1 VEIMYRKEIND
12 KLTQAIVEVL
22 GHIIHD
28 DYAQLIDPNQIKK
41 NISRIFK
48 ANEWEEEYIFDD
60 IVEKLVTLRSAL
72 WHIRAR
78 NVSGQNSKDRKNWRV
93 WEDVP
98 DDEKEK
104 WK

>member
-1 VEIMYRKEIND
+1 MYKKEIND
-12 KLTQAIVEVL
+12 RLTQAIVEVL

-28 DYAQLIDPNQIKK
+28 DYAQFVDSNQIKK
-41 NISRIFK
+41 NLSRIFK

-60 IVEKLVTLRSAL
+60 IVEKLVTARRAL

-78 NVSGQNSKDRKNWRV
+78 NVSEQTKDRKNWRV

-98 DDEKEK
+98 DDEKEELK
-104 WK
+104 

>member
-1 VEIMYRKEIND
+1 MYKKEIND

-28 DYAQLIDPNQIKK
+28 DYAQFVDPTQIKK
-41 NISRIFK
+41 NLSRIFK

-60 IVEKLVTLRSAL
+60 IVEKLVTVRRAL

-78 NVSGQNSKDRKNWRV
+78 IVSGQTKDRKNWRV
-93 WEDVP
+93 WQDVP
-98 DDEKEK
+98 DDEKEELK
-104 WK
+104 

>member
-1 VEIMYRKEIND
+1 MYRKEFND
-12 KLTQAIVEVL
+12 KLTEAIVEVL

-28 DYAQLIDPNQIKK
+28 DYAQFVDPSQIKK
-41 NISRIFK
+41 NLSRVFK

-60 IVEKLVTLRSAL
+60 IVEKLVTARRAL

-78 NVSGQNSKDRKNWRV
+78 NVSGQNNKDRKNSGV
-93 WEDVP
+93 WEGVP
-98 DDEKEK
+98 DDEKEE

>member
-1 VEIMYRKEIND
+1 MYRKEFND
-12 KLTQAIVEVL
+12 KLTEAIVEVL

-28 DYAQLIDPNQIKK
+28 DYAQFVDSNQIKK
-41 NISRIFK
+41 NLYGIFK
-48 ANEWEEEYIFDD
+48 TNEWEEEYVFDD
-60 IVEKLVTLRSAL
+60 IVDKLVTARRAL

-93 WEDVP
+93 WEKVP

>member
-1 VEIMYRKEIND
+1 MYRKEFND
-12 KLTQAIVEVL
+12 KLTEKIVEVL

-28 DYAQLIDPNQIKK
+28 DYAQFVDPSQIKK
-41 NISRIFK
+41 NLSRVFK

-60 IVEKLVTLRSAL
+60 IVEKLVTARRAL

-78 NVSGQNSKDRKNWRV
+78 NVSGQNSKDRKNSGV
-93 WEDVP
+93 WEGVP
-98 DDEKEK
+98 DDEKEE

>member
-1 VEIMYRKEIND
+1 MYRKEIND

-28 DYAQLIDPNQIKK
+28 DYAQSVDPTQIKK
-41 NISRIFK
+41 NLSRIFK

-60 IVEKLVTLRSAL
+60 IVEKLVTARRAL

-78 NVSGQNSKDRKNWRV
+78 NVSEQTKDRKNWRL

-98 DDEKEK
+98 DDEKEELK
-104 WK
+104 

>member
-1 VEIMYRKEIND
+1 MYKKEIND

-28 DYAQLIDPNQIKK
+28 DYAQFVDPTQIKK
-41 NISRIFK
+41 NLSRIFK

-60 IVEKLVTLRSAL
+60 IVDKLVTARRAL

-78 NVSGQNSKDRKNWRV
+78 NVSEQTKDRKNWRV
-93 WEDVP
+93 WQDVP
-98 DDEKEK
+98 DDEKEELK
-104 WK
+104 

>member
-1 VEIMYRKEIND
+1 MYKKEIND

-28 DYAQLIDPNQIKK
+28 DYAQFVDPTQIKK
-41 NISRIFK
+41 NLSRIFK

-60 IVEKLVTLRSAL
+60 IVEKLVTARRAL
-72 WHIRAR
+72 WHISAR
-78 NVSGQNSKDRKNWRV
+78 NVSEQTKDRKNWRV

-98 DDEKEK
+98 DDEKEELK
-104 WK
+104 

>member
-1 VEIMYRKEIND
+1 MYKKEIND

-28 DYAQLIDPNQIKK
+28 DYAQFVDPTQIKK
-41 NISRIFK
+41 NLSRIFK

-60 IVEKLVTLRSAL
+60 IVEKLVTARRAL

-78 NVSGQNSKDRKNWRV
+78 NVSEQTKDRKNWRV
-93 WEDVP
+93 WQDVP
-98 DDEKEK
+98 DDEKEELK
-104 WK
+104 

>member
-1 VEIMYRKEIND
+1 MYKKEIND

-28 DYAQLIDPNQIKK
+28 DYAQFVDPTQVKK
-41 NISRIFK
+41 NLSRIFK

-60 IVEKLVTLRSAL
+60 IVEKLVTARRAL

-78 NVSGQNSKDRKNWRV
+78 NVSEQTKDRKNWRL

-98 DDEKEK
+98 DDEKEELK
-104 WK
+104 

>member
-1 VEIMYRKEIND
+1 MYRKEFND
-12 KLTQAIVEVL
+12 KLTHKIIEVL

-28 DYAQLIDPNQIKK
+28 DYAQFVDPTQIKK
-41 NISRIFK
+41 NLSRIFK

-60 IVEKLVTLRSAL
+60 IVEKLVAVRRAL

-78 NVSGQNSKDRKNWRV
+78 NVSEQTKDRKNWRL

-98 DDEKEK
+98 DDEKEELK
-104 WK
+104 

>member
-1 VEIMYRKEIND
+1 MYKKEIND
-12 KLTQAIVEVL
+12 RLTQAIVEVL

-28 DYAQLIDPNQIKK
+28 DYAQFVDTTQIKK
-41 NISRIFK
+41 NLSRIFK

-60 IVEKLVTLRSAL
+60 IVEKLVAVRRAL

-78 NVSGQNSKDRKNWRV
+78 NVSEQTKDRKNWRL

-98 DDEKEK
+98 DDEKEELK
-104 WK
+104 

>member
-1 VEIMYRKEIND
+1 MYKKEIND
-12 KLTQAIVEVL
+12 RLTQAIVEVL

-28 DYAQLIDPNQIKK
+28 DYAQFVDPTQIKK
-41 NISRIFK
+41 NLSRIFK

-60 IVEKLVTLRSAL
+60 IVEKLVTARRAL

-78 NVSGQNSKDRKNWRV
+78 NVSEQTKDRKNWRV

-98 DDEKEK
+98 DDEKEELK
-104 WK
+104 

>member
-1 VEIMYRKEIND
+1 MYKKEIND

-28 DYAQLIDPNQIKK
+28 DYAQFVDPTQIKK
-41 NISRIFK
+41 NLSRIFK

-60 IVEKLVTLRSAL
+60 IVEKLVTARRAL

-78 NVSGQNSKDRKNWRV
+78 NVSEQTKDRKNWRL

-98 DDEKEK
+98 DDEKEELK
-104 WK
+104 

>member
-1 VEIMYRKEIND
+1 MYRKEIND
-12 KLTQAIVEVL
+12 KLTQAIIEVL

-28 DYAQLIDPNQIKK
+28 DYAQSVDPSQIKK
-41 NISRIFK
+41 NLSRIFK

-60 IVEKLVTLRSAL
+60 IVEKLVTARRAL

-78 NVSGQNSKDRKNWRV
+78 NVSEQTKDRKNWRL

-98 DDEKEK
+98 DDEKEELK
-104 WK
+104 

>member
-1 VEIMYRKEIND
+1 MYREEIND

-28 DYAQLIDPNQIKK
+28 DYAQFVDPTQIKK
-41 NISRIFK
+41 NLSRIFK

-60 IVEKLVTLRSAL
+60 IVDKLVTARRAL

-78 NVSGQNSKDRKNWRV
+78 IISGQNSKDRKNWRV

-98 DDEKEK
+98 DDEKEELK
-104 WK
+104 

>member
-1 VEIMYRKEIND
+1 MYREEFND

-28 DYAQLIDPNQIKK
+28 YYAQFVDPTQIKK
-41 NISRIFK
+41 NLSRIFK
-48 ANEWEEEYIFDD
+48 ANEWEEEYILDD
-60 IVEKLVTLRSAL
+60 IVDKLVTARRAL

-78 NVSGQNSKDRKNWRV
+78 NVSEQNKDRKNWRV

-98 DDEKEK
+98 DDEKEELK
-104 WK
+104 

>member
-1 VEIMYRKEIND
+1 MYREEIND

-28 DYAQLIDPNQIKK
+28 DYAQFVDSTQVKK
-41 NISRIFK
+41 NLSRIFK

-60 IVEKLVTLRSAL
+60 IVEKLVTARRAL

-78 NVSGQNSKDRKNWRV
+78 IVSGQNSKDRKNWRV

-98 DDEKEK
+98 DDEKEELK
-104 WK
+104 

>member
-1 VEIMYRKEIND
+1 MYRKEFND
-12 KLTQAIVEVL
+12 KLTEKIVEVL

-28 DYAQLIDPNQIKK
+28 DYAQFVDPTQIKK
-41 NISRIFK
+41 NLSRIFK

-60 IVEKLVTLRSAL
+60 IVEKLVTARRAL

-78 NVSGQNSKDRKNWRV
+78 NVSEQTKDRKNWRV

-98 DDEKEK
+98 DDEKEELK
-104 WK
+104 

>member
-1 VEIMYRKEIND
+1 MYRKEFND
-12 KLTQAIVEVL
+12 KLTEAIVEVL

-28 DYAQLIDPNQIKK
+28 DYAQFVDPTQIKK
-41 NISRIFK
+41 NLSRIFK

-60 IVEKLVTLRSAL
+60 IVEKLVTARRAL

-78 NVSGQNSKDRKNWRV
+78 NVSEQTKDRKNWRV

>member
-1 VEIMYRKEIND
+1 MYKKEIND

-28 DYAQLIDPNQIKK
+28 DYAQLVDPTQIKK
-41 NISRIFK
+41 NLSRIFK

-60 IVEKLVTLRSAL
+60 IVEKLVTARRAL

-78 NVSGQNSKDRKNWRV
+78 NVSEQTKDRKNWRV

-98 DDEKEK
+98 DDEKEELK
-104 WK
+104 

>member
-1 VEIMYRKEIND
+1 MYRKEFND
-12 KLTQAIVEVL
+12 KLTEKIVEVL

-28 DYAQLIDPNQIKK
+28 DYAQFVDPSQIKK
-41 NISRIFK
+41 NLSRVFK

-60 IVEKLVTLRSAL
+60 IVEKLVTARRAL

-78 NVSGQNSKDRKNWRV
+78 NVSGQNNKDRKNSGV
-93 WEDVP
+93 WEGVP
-98 DDEKEK
+98 DDEKEE

>member
-1 VEIMYRKEIND
+1 MYKKEIND
-12 KLTQAIVEVL
+12 RLTQAIVEVL

-28 DYAQLIDPNQIKK
+28 DYAQFVDPTQIKK
-41 NISRIFK
+41 NLSRIFK

-60 IVEKLVTLRSAL
+60 IVEKLVTARRAL

-78 NVSGQNSKDRKNWRV
+78 NVSEQTKDRKNWRL

-98 DDEKEK
+98 DDEKEELK
-104 WK
+104 

>member
-1 VEIMYRKEIND
+1 MEIMYKKEIND
-12 KLTQAIVEVL
+12 RLTQAIVEVL

-28 DYAQLIDPNQIKK
+28 DYAQFVDPTQIKK
-41 NISRIFK
+41 NLSRIFK

-60 IVEKLVTLRSAL
+60 IVEKLVTARRAL

-78 NVSGQNSKDRKNWRV
+78 NVSEQTKDRKNWRV

-98 DDEKEK
+98 DDEKEELK
-104 WK
+104 